1 MSFVPASLSLFNAV
15 FISLFDY
22 QVVLSS
28 VSWGILLSGS
38 GTNYPSGL
46 KDMQMTD
53 DQGMHLLI
61 KLPYSPI

>member
-1 MSFVPASLSLFNAV
+1 MSFVPASLSLFNAM

-28 VSWGILLSGS
+28 VSGGILLSRS

-46 KDMQMTD
+46 KDKQMTD
-53 DQGMHLLI
+53 DPAMPLFI
-61 KLPYSPI
+61 RLPYSPI